1 LLQNADFITFVTSK
15 PDSLLTYEP
24 GGLQCKTIVIQYNK
38 KGASMKTIPT
48 TTGKTCKPR
57 QMPNSEKLTADEL
70 QSAYDAIAHQ
80 YEKRIWFDQYFL
92 GVARLRKRLLSKA
105 TGKILEVAC
114 GTGQNLPLFASN
126 SEITAVDL
134 SPKML
139 EIARANAIKHGLGVN
154 LAVMD
159 AEQLEFPDGSFD
171 TVVSTLSTC
180 TFPNPVKALQEIKR
194 VCRPDGLI
202 LLLEHGHSSLPW
214 LARFQDRHEY
224 QHYQEYAGCR
234 WNQDP
239 LGLVQSAGIRIL
251 NSKRSV
257 LGMFHSVEATPLG

>member
-1 LLQNADFITFVTSK
+1 
-15 PDSLLTYEP
+15 
-24 GGLQCKTIVIQYNK
+24 
-38 KGASMKTIPT
+38 MKSIIGTERK
-48 TTGKTCKPR
+48 GKTCPSR
-57 QMPNSEKLTADEL
+57 RIPNSEKMTLNKL
-70 QSAYDAIAHQ
+70 QTAYDEIADQ
-80 YEKRIWFDQYFL
+80 YEKRVWFDQYIL
-92 GVARLRKRLLSKA
+92 GVARLRKILLSKA

-114 GTGQNLPLFASN
+114 GTGQNLPLFAPN

-139 EIARANAIKHGLGVN
+139 ELARKNAIEHGLNVN

-159 AEQLEFPDGSFD
+159 AENLEFADGSFD

-202 LLLEHGHSSLPW
+202 LLLEHGHSNLPW
-214 LARFQDRHEY
+214 LANYQDRNEY
-224 QHYQEYAGCR
+224 QHYQGHAGCR

-239 LGLVQSAGIRIL
+239 LDLVRSAGIKVL
-251 NSKRSV
+251 KNKRNI
-257 LGMFHSVEATPLG
+257 LGMFHSIEAMPAS